1 MNCVALGEQAPDFTL
16 PSNFGEEVS
25 LSDFRG
31 KKAVVLF
38 FYPKDG
44 TPVCTKEACGFR
56 DTYEDFVEAGAV
68 VIGVSSD
75 SLESHKS
82 FAAKNRLPFI
92 LLSDSEGSLRK
103 AFGVQKSLGF
113 MPGRVTYTIDKNGVV
128 RDIFSSPMSA
138 EAHVKQ
144 SLETVREIAQ

>member
-1 MNCVALGEQAPDFTL
+1 VNCVDLGEQAPDFTL